1 MADIQTQRNRQTGF
15 ITREPSL
22 YDVII
27 HNDDH
32 TTMDFVVHIL
42 TTIFCKSHD
51 DAEALMMQVHNEG
64 HGVAGTYFKDIAET
78 KAAKAR
84 REAREN
90 GFPLRLTVERQIT
103 DLPF

>member
-1 MADIQTQRNRQTGF
+1 MAKIQIQLNRQTGC
-15 ITREPSL
+15 IMKEPSL

-42 TTIFCKSHD
+42 TTIFGKSYD

-64 HGVAGTYFKDIAET
+64 QGVAGTYFKDIAET
-78 KAAKAR
+78 KAERAR
-84 REAREN
+84 REARDM
-90 GFPLRLTVERQIT
+90 GFPLQLTVEKQDF